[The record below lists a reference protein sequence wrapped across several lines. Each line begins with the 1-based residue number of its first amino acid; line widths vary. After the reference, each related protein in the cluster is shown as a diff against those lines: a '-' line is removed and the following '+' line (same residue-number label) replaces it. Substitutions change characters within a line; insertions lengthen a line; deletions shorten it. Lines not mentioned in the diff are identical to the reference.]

1 MEEHS
6 TKPFQPYESATTDD
20 AFDYGYDEPEPR
32 RPGSDIIWGRVAI
45 LGALV
50 LLAFLIGRTTAG
62 GGVSQAEFDAVE
74 ATAAEADAQI
84 EDLQQQIVALQ
95 EQLNATDTSGTGTQG
110 DGSGGG
116 NPNDGGGGT
125 TGQAETYIVESGD
138 TLQSIAEQF
147 YGDVSLDDLIMEE
160 NGITDPTALNVGQ
173 ELTIPPKPE

>member
-20 AFDYGYDEPEPR
+20 AFDYGDDEPEPR

-62 GGVSQAEFDAVE
+62 GGVSQAEFDQAK
-74 ATAAEADAQI
+74 ATAADASDRVA
-84 EDLQQQIVALQ
+84 ELEQQIVALQ
-95 EQLNATDTSGTGTQG
+95 EQVNAEDTSGTGTQG
-110 DGSGGG
+110 DGSG
-116 NPNDGGGGT
+116 NEDPNGDGGT

-138 TLQSIAEQF
+138 TLQTIAEQF
-147 YGDVSLDDLIMEE
+147 YGDVSLDDLIAEA
-160 NGITDPTALNVGQ
+160 NDITDPTALHVGQ

>member
-1 MEEHS
+1 MEEHP

-62 GGVSQAEFDAVE
+62 GGVSQAEFDQAK
-74 ATAAEADAQI
+74 ATAAEADTQI

-95 EQLNATDTSGTGTQG
+95 EQLNAEDTSGTGTQG
-110 DGSGGG
+110 DGSGNE
-116 NPNDGGGGT
+116 NPNGGGET

-138 TLQSIAEQF
+138 TLQTIAEQF

-160 NGITDPTALNVGQ
+160 NGITDPTSLAVGQ

>member
-1 MEEHS
+1 MEEHP

-45 LGALV
+45 LGAIV

-62 GGVSQAEFDAVE
+62 GGVSQAEFDA
-74 ATAAEADAQI
+74 AKTTAAEAGDQVA
-84 EDLQQQIVALQ
+84 ELQQQVVALQ
-95 EQLNATDTSGTGTQG
+95 EQLNAEDTGGTGTQG
-110 DGSGGG
+110 DGSGNG
-116 NPNDGGGGT
+116 NPNSGGGET
-125 TGQAETYIVESGD
+125 TGQAETYVIESGD

-147 YGDVSLDDLIMEE
+147 YGDVGLDFLIAEA
-160 NGITDPTALNVGQ
+160 NDITDPTSLHPGQ

>member
-147 YGDVSLDDLIMEE
+147 YGDVSLDDLIAEA
-160 NGITDPTALNVGQ
+160 NDITDPTALNVGQ